1 MAAFVEHEVTVD
13 PHGRKLIISG
23 RAHAAHK
30 DREIKTSELRKAGSR
45 ASLRQLG
52 TVPAEP

>member
-52 TVPAEP
+52 TVTAEP